1 MLPLKIFIFCLSSL
15 KCSII
20 DSVPSLM
27 NLFGFMLTYFPV
39 VVDRIPF
46 QSQIGGAKYIQQERI
61 SRIKSH
67 DVGNE
72 NELQKQTLC
81 KGSSEREKR
90 RGLFW
95 GGVIPEA
102 GGGCPIG
109 PGPMEGK

>member
-39 VVDRIPF
+39 AVDRIPF
-46 QSQIGGAKYIQQERI
+46 QSQIGGGKYIQQERI
-61 SRIKSH
+61 NRIKSH
-67 DVGNE
+67 NVGNE
-72 NELQKQTLC
+72 NKLQKQILC
-81 KGSSEREKR
+81 KGSGGREKR
-90 RGLFW
+90 GGLFW
-95 GGVIPEA
+95 GIPEA

-109 PGPMEGK
+109 PDPMEGK

>member
-95 GGVIPEA
+95 GGIPEA